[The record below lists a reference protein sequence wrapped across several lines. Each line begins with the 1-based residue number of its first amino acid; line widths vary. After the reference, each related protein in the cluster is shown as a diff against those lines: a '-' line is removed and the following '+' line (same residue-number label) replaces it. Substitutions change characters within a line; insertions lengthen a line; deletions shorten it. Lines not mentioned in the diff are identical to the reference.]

1 MNDDAATLEAR
12 LRDGDAAAL
21 GPYLSEVRPQ
31 LLAFV
36 ERQLGSQLRRK
47 VEAED
52 ILQETGIEAV
62 RQYEK
67 RPERDQKPFSWLC
80 QIAERKIIDAHRHHF
95 AAQKRDAGRE
105 LALDQ
110 RAGQTGRGDFVN
122 MLVMSITTPS
132 QAFSRNAREARLA
145 EAVGQLPEDHREA
158 IRLRYVENLPTK
170 QIAAELGKTDAS
182 VRIMLSRTVKRLQ
195 TLLGDESLR
204 R

>member
-1 MNDDAATLEAR
+1 MPVILALLRWPSKGQIVPSRKLSSNCAGLLACLWSAGHNGRCSASCLDTNRDSKSTATRQEPPRLSRRDHLMNDDAATLEAR

-67 RPERDQKPFSWLC
+67 RPDRDQKPFSWLC
-80 QIAERKIIDAHRHHF
+80 QIAER
-95 AAQKRDAGRE
+95 
-105 LALDQ
+105 
-110 RAGQTGRGDFVN
+110 
-122 MLVMSITTPS
+122 
-132 QAFSRNAREARLA
+132 
-145 EAVGQLPEDHREA
+145 
-158 IRLRYVENLPTK
+158 
-170 QIAAELGKTDAS
+170 
-182 VRIMLSRTVKRLQ
+182 
-195 TLLGDESLR
+195 
-204 R
+204 